1 MVRYDEHVERAS
13 PRTYFLLDLQSIY
26 SRGKLAKNLIRL
38 LVELKLSGDQIG
50 QVAQGLGGIKD
61 LLQAILVPQKGFQG
75 AKKRKSTR
83 TYVLHHANS
92 LLGLANKLIFGL
104 LDLRTGILA
113 QVVQVAV
120 GTGLFASLDRVK
132 HQAGVLNI
140 LARLSSEHQVSVKGG
155 VPAGQEAGLDLSI
168 LGETSLANLLL
179 GQSILFQGSC
189 KRVLTLGALRECL
202 GAGEGGTGDR
212 VVEGLGLGLCG
223 RRSCQGSLCLSGRGC
238 LGQELDLLVDSTAQV
253 IEGLADVGRVVVGLV
268 GVLGAVHERWRRLAP
283 VEKAMSGAESN
294 RDYSRHLQ
302 QLLVDKLERIDA
314 LLKLDVFI
322 GELGLVVGLAQ
333 LLLDHLLSTLRKRRE
348 VRTVRQKTTR
358 QEDVSKA
365 TDHKSTGAEW
375 YPQGKGAV
383 TVDSPEVLS
392 ECLHSIHDWCIL
404 NF

>member
-1 MVRYDEHVERAS
+1 MTSCGTQVERRSDRPGCAGARGYQGPEAS
-13 PRTYFLLDLQSIY
+13 NVSTAGRIPER
-26 SRGKLAKNLIRL
+26 K
-38 LVELKLSGDQIG
+38 
-50 QVAQGLGGIKD
+50 
-61 LLQAILVPQKGFQG
+61 KGN
-75 AKKRKSTR
+75 K

-113 QVVQVAV
+113 QVIQVAV

-132 HQAGVLNI
+132 HQAGILNV
-140 LARLSSEHQVSVKGG
+140 LARLSSEHQVGVEGG

-179 GQSILFQGSC
+179 GQSILLQGSC
-189 KRVLTLGALRECL
+189 KRVLALGALRECL

-212 VVEGLGLGLCG
+212 VVEGLGLGLSG
-223 RRSCQGSLCLSGRGC
+223 RWGCQGSLCLSGRGC
-238 LGQELDLLVDSTAQV
+238 LGQELDLLVDSTAQI

-322 GELGLVVGLAQ
+322 GELGFVIGLAQ

-375 YPQGKGAV
+375 CPQGKGAV